1 MIKKFSIITVAI
13 FILCGCQKSEESCSQ
28 ESEQKKNQ
36 KAVND
41 TSRRNSRK
49 HKTGKKDTKK
59 QTIKDKTIKN
69 KTIKEITSFLLKK
82 HSQSESFR
90 IKRGV
95 KQTAALW
102 RINKDGNAEKFKK
115 FCLEN
120 FLPDGDKLD
129 KLFSRL
135 QRNLEII
142 KGNGTQ
148 IKIRLQEPVHVAMG
162 EKLEIDK
169 LFAAYSPLAHFAED
183 MYKSGIGFIVTLNFP
198 SFSLEEKNKQ
208 GVEWTRKQWAY
219 ARMGDIFTA
228 RIPAE
233 VKQEISRAMTEAD
246 DYISNYNIYMGK
258 LVDEKFKT
266 WFPEKM
272 KLITHWNLRDE
283 LKSRYAD
290 KKHGLYRQKIIYQ
303 VMKRI
308 IDQSIP
314 QKVIDNPDYQW
325 NPFANKVYKNKKLIQ
340 AKAEPNTRYQ
350 YFLDNFKARK
360 AVDHYSPQYPTYI
373 SRAFNRDLEYSFAEI
388 EKLFISL
395 VSSPQVK
402 KTAALI
408 KARLGRDLEPF
419 DIWYDGFKT
428 RGTIPESKLD
438 ELTRSKFPNP
448 EALYKHLPGFLEQL
462 GFTPE
467 KSRKIVE
474 KIKVDP
480 SRGAG
485 HAYGSEM
492 KSAKSRLR
500 TRFGEKGM
508 DYKGYNIAVHEFGH
522 NVEQTLTLHDV
533 DNYLMHGVPNT
544 AFTEAWAF
552 IFQKRDLELLGIKD
566 DNPLKKHL
574 RGLDN
579 FWSSYEIMGVSL
591 VDMYVWKWLYE
602 NPGVDS
608 SKLKKAVIRIAKEV
622 WNKYYAGVFG
632 KKDEPVLAIYSHM
645 IDYPLYL
652 PAYPIGH
659 LAEFQIEKHI
669 SGKNLGSEM
678 LRICSQG
685 RLTPDLWMNKAV
697 GNKLSV
703 KSTLKAVD
711 AALSNSEFKISR

>member
-1 MIKKFSIITVAI
+1 MEE
-13 FILCGCQKSEESCSQ
+13 GQKTMNNTSSQ
-28 ESEQKKNQ
+28 DSRKQKKY
-36 KAVND
+36 
-41 TSRRNSRK
+41 
-49 HKTGKKDTKK
+49 TK
-59 QTIKDKTIKN
+59 QEIRE
-69 KTIKEITSFLLKK
+69 KTIKEITSILLKK
-82 HSQSESFR
+82 YSKVESFR

-95 KQTAALW
+95 EQTAALW
-102 RINKDGNAEKFKK
+102 RIDKDGSVEKFKK

-120 FLPDGDKLD
+120 FLSDGDKLD

-148 IKIRLQEPVHVAMG
+148 MKIRLQEPVHVAMG
-162 EKLEIDK
+162 EKLEVDK
-169 LFAAYSPLAHFAED
+169 LFAAYSPLAHFTED

-198 SFSLEEKNKQ
+198 SFSLEEKNSQ
-208 GVEWTRKQWAY
+208 GPQWSRKQWAY
-219 ARMGDIFTA
+219 ARMGDVFTA

-233 VKQEISRAMTEAD
+233 IKQEISRAMTEAD

-258 LVDEKFKT
+258 LVDKKFKT

-290 KKHGLYRQKIIYQ
+290 KKHGLHRQKIIYQ

-308 IDQSIP
+308 IEQSIP
-314 QKVIDNPDYQW
+314 QKVINSNDYQW
-325 NPFANKVYKNKKLIQ
+325 NPFTNKVYKNKKVIQ

-350 YFLDNFKARK
+350 YLLDNFKTRK
-360 AVDHYSPQYPTYI
+360 AVDPYSPQYPTYI

-388 EKLFISL
+388 EKLFVSL

-408 KARLGRDLEPF
+408 KARLGRELEPF
-419 DIWYDGFKT
+419 DIWYDGFKS
-428 RGTIPESKLD
+428 RGTIPENKLD
-438 ELTRSKFPNP
+438 KLTRSKFANP
-448 EALYKHLPGFLEQL
+448 EALYKHLPRFLEQL

-467 KSRKIVE
+467 KSQEIVE

-485 HAYGSEM
+485 HAYGAEI

-533 DNYLMHGVPNT
+533 DNYMMHGVPNT

-552 IFQKRDLELLGIKD
+552 IFQKRDLELLGIKN
-566 DNPLKKHL
+566 DNPLKKHN
-574 RGLDN
+574 RALDN

-591 VDMYVWKWLYE
+591 VDMYVWKWLYK

-622 WNKYYAGVFG
+622 WNKYYAPVFG
-632 KKDEPVLAIYSHM
+632 VKDEPVLAIYSHM

-669 SGKNLGSEM
+669 SGKNPGSEM
-678 LRICSQG
+678 MRICAQG
-685 RLTPDLWMNKAV
+685 RLTPDLWMVKAV
-697 GNKLSV
+697 GDKLSV
-703 KSTLKAVD
+703 NSTLKAVD
-711 AALSNSEFKISR
+711 TALANSEFKISR